1 MKGVPSAIPPRQL
14 MHGFPRPLIAPVD
27 PLNGCG
33 VGGCGRLRQLRIEAY
48 VRNTRRMNCTNVRH
62 SRRGA
67 SPLAR
72 AGRSFDN
79 LAAPLR
85 DRSSVTSVA
94 TVAAVRRSIKSV
106 MDLPSGARF
115 RRRSVPIINRDGAQ
129 VLLPLPMGCS
139 CEP

>member
-1 MKGVPSAIPPRQL
+1 

-72 AGRSFDN
+72 GAILRQPRS
-79 LAAPLR
+79 
-85 DRSSVTSVA
+85 
-94 TVAAVRRSIKSV
+94 TVAGQEQCDECGERGSSEEIDQKRHGFTFWRAVSPALRA
-106 MDLPSGARF
+106 D
-115 RRRSVPIINRDGAQ
+115 N
-129 VLLPLPMGCS
+129 
-139 CEP
+139 